1 LTEDPSHTAEAC
13 IQAGA
18 AHYSAGRLAEAEAA
32 MREAVRLAPHH
43 VEALSNLG
51 AILRA
56 RGRARDGLAV
66 LDTALTVA
74 PAAPAVLLNR
84 ANILNDLR
92 RWTQALESAT
102 RAVAASPDNPAA
114 HNARGNALSGLG
126 ARPAAIESYREA
138 LRISPVDVA
147 ALFNLAKAL
156 LELGNA
162 AASLDAYVRAAALT
176 PGFAGAHAGR
186 GHALSQLKRWAEASA
201 AYERAYALDPDLPD
215 LAGQRL
221 HARMKTCDWRDF
233 EGLVGD
239 LAARIEAG
247 KAAATPF
254 SIVAAPLSA
263 RQQLLCAT
271 TYAAETFAASPRPNP
286 AAPGPRIRVGYFSA
300 DFQDHA
306 TAYLLAEMLELH
318 DRQAFEITAFSYGP
332 ASQSPIR
339 ARLQAACE
347 RFFDVQRLSAGTVSD
362 MARQLGLDI
371 AVDLKGFTTHS
382 RPEIFAA
389 GAAPIQVSFLGY
401 PMTTGAPFID
411 YLIADRVLIGPTDRE
426 LYSEKVAWL
435 PGCYQP
441 NDRKRSI
448 APQVT
453 TRADHGLP
461 ADAFVFASFNG
472 SYKITPEVFGIW
484 TELLLALPGSVLWLI
499 EDDPSATRNLRAA
512 AAGAAVDPGRLVF
525 APFRPLATHLERIGH
540 ADLFLD
546 SFPCTA
552 HTTASDALWAG
563 LPLLTRKGETF
574 ASRVAASLLVAVG
587 LPELAV
593 ESVADYKATA
603 LALAADPARLQS
615 LRARLTAATTSS
627 ALFDTPAYV
636 SGLEDVYRRMHGR
649 QLAGLPPAHL
659 P

>member
-1 LTEDPSHTAEAC
+1 
-13 IQAGA
+13 
-18 AHYSAGRLAEAEAA
+18 
-32 MREAVRLAPHH
+32 MREAVRLAPGH

-56 RGRARDGLAV
+56 RGRPQDGLEV
-66 LDTALTVA
+66 LDAALAVA
-74 PAAPAVLLNR
+74 PASAAVLLNR

-92 RWTQALESAT
+92 RWAQALESAS
-102 RAVAASPDNPAA
+102 RAVAAAPDSPAA

-126 ARPAAIESYREA
+126 ARPDAVKSFREA
-138 LRISPVDVA
+138 LRISPDDVA

-156 LELGNA
+156 LELGDA
-162 AASLDAYVRAAALT
+162 ASSLDAYDRVAALR

-186 GHALSQLKRWAEASA
+186 GHALSQLKRWREASA
-201 AYERAYALDPDLPD
+201 AYERAHALDPDLPY

-221 HARMKTCDWRDF
+221 YAHMKTCDWRDF
-233 EGLVGD
+233 DRLVAD
-239 LAARIEAG
+239 LAGRIGAG
-247 KAAATPF
+247 KAPAPPL
-254 SIVAAPLSA
+254 SIAAAPLSA
-263 RQQLLCAT
+263 RQQRLCAT
-271 TYAAETFAASPRPNP
+271 TYAAETFAASPRPSGAP
-286 AAPGPRIRVGYFSA
+286 PGPRIRVGYFSA
-300 DFQDHA
+300 DFHDHA
-306 TAYLLAEMLELH
+306 TAYLMAEMLELH

-347 RFFDVQRLSAGTVSD
+347 RFFDVQRLSAGTIGD

-411 YLIADRVLIGPTDRE
+411 YLIADRVLIGPADRE

-441 NDRKRSI
+441 NDRKRAI
-448 APQVT
+448 ASQAT

-472 SYKITPEVFGIW
+472 SYKITPEVFGTWI
-484 TELLLALPGSVLWLI
+484 ELLRALPDAVLWLI
-499 EDDPSATRNLRAA
+499 QDDPTATRNLREA
-512 AAGAAVDPGRLVF
+512 AAGAGVDPARLVF
-525 APFRPLATHLERIGH
+525 APFQPLAEHLERIGH

-546 SFPCTA
+546 SFPYTA

-563 LPLLTRKGETF
+563 LPLLTRKGGTF
-574 ASRVAASLLVAVG
+574 ASRVAASLLTAVG

-593 ESVADYKATA
+593 ESVADYKAAA
-603 LALAADPARLQS
+603 LSLAGDPTRLRS
-615 LRARLTAATTSS
+615 LRARLAAARTSS

-636 SGLEDVYRRMHGR
+636 SGLEDVYRRMHAR
-649 QLAGLPPAHL
+649 RLAGLTPAHL